1 MCRRSI
7 IDLIDY
13 DFFVHGSVIQLFV
26 MDLCTKKLGMQIEL
40 HRNNVYQGVE
50 LLLLVPMLF
59 LLAIPKCLLIFK
71 ENFYYTIVIY

>member
-1 MCRRSI
+1 
-7 IDLIDY
+7 
-13 DFFVHGSVIQLFV
+13 
-26 MDLCTKKLGMQIEL
+26 MDPCTKKLGMQIEL

-71 ENFYYTIVIY
+71 ENFYYTSVILLSTVR